1 MLVSDQTSCTR
12 TNHVL
17 HILLIEDQT
26 ALAANVMDYL
36 TAQGHALDYA
46 DNGIRGLQL
55 ALTHNYD
62 LLILDLSLPGL
73 DGLQLCQQLRER
85 ASRYIPVLM
94 LTARDSLD
102 DKLLGFGCGADD
114 YLTKPFAL
122 AELAVRVQALSRRH
136 LLATDHVLAIGEL
149 TFDRQRQLVSRAGQL
164 LELHPIGMK
173 ILQLLAEAYPAV
185 LSRSELTSKLWG
197 DNPPDSDALRA
208 HIYLLR
214 QQLDKPFV
222 FNMLQTVHGVGFK
235 LMTGENDG

>member
-1 MLVSDQTSCTR
+1 
-12 TNHVL
+12 L

-36 TAQGHALDYA
+36 TVQGHSLDYA

-55 ALTHNYD
+55 ALAQFYD
-62 LLILDLSLPGL
+62 LIILDLSLPGL
-73 DGLQLCQQLRER
+73 DGLKLCQQLRER

-136 LLATDHVLAIGEL
+136 LLSTDHQLEIGEL
-149 TFDRQRQLVSRAGQL
+149 KFDRQRQQASRAGQPL
-164 LELHPIGMK
+164 DLHPIGMK

-185 LSRSELTSKLWG
+185 LSRSELTAKLWG
-197 DNPPDSDALRA
+197 EDPPDSDALRA

-214 QQLDKPFV
+214 QQLDKPFT
-222 FNMLQTVHGVGFK
+222 FSMLHTVHGVGFK
-235 LMTGENDG
+235 LMTGENNG

>member
-1 MLVSDQTSCTR
+1 M
-12 TNHVL
+12 

-36 TAQGHALDYA
+36 TAQGHTLDYA
-46 DNGIRGLQL
+46 DNGLRGLQL
-55 ALTHNYD
+55 ALTHHCE

-94 LTARDSLD
+94 LTARDTLD

-136 LLATDHVLAIGEL
+136 LLATDHLLEIGDL
-149 TFDRQRQLVSRAGQL
+149 KFDRKRQLVCRAGQT

-197 DNPPDSDALRA
+197 DDPPDSDALRA

-214 QQLDKPFV
+214 QQLDKPFA
-222 FNMLQTVHGVGFK
+222 FNMLHTVHGVGFK
-235 LMTGENDG
+235 LMSGASDG

>member
-1 MLVSDQTSCTR
+1 M
-12 TNHVL
+12 

-26 ALAANVMDYL
+26 ALAANVLDYL
-36 TAQGHALDYA
+36 TAQGHSLDYA
-46 DNGIRGLQL
+46 DHGIRGLQL
-55 ALTHNYD
+55 ALTQPYD

-73 DGLQLCQQLRER
+73 DGLQLCQQLRAR
-85 ASRYIPVLM
+85 ASRYLPVLM

-102 DKLLGFGCGADD
+102 DKLQGFGCGADD

-122 AELAVRVQALSRRH
+122 AELAVRVLALSRRH
-136 LLATDHVLAIGEL
+136 RLATDHVLVIGEL
-149 TFDRQRQLVSRAGQL
+149 SFDRQRQQVSRAGKL

-185 LSRSELTSKLWG
+185 LSRSELTHQLWA

-214 QQLDKPFV
+214 QQLDKPFT
-222 FNMLQTVHGVGFK
+222 FNMLHTVHGVGFK
-235 LMTGENDG
+235 LMTGANDG

>member
-1 MLVSDQTSCTR
+1 M
-12 TNHVL
+12 

-26 ALAANVMDYL
+26 ALAANVIDYL
-36 TAQGHALDYA
+36 TVQGHSLDYA
-46 DNGIRGLQL
+46 DHGIRGLQL
-55 ALTHNYD
+55 ALAQFYD
-62 LLILDLSLPGL
+62 LIILDLSLPGL

-94 LTARDSLD
+94 LTARDTLD

-136 LLATDHVLAIGEL
+136 LLATDHLLDIGEL
-149 TFDRQRQLVSRAGQL
+149 KFDRQRQVASRAGQP

-173 ILQLLAEAYPAV
+173 ILQCLAEAYPAV

-197 DNPPDSDALRA
+197 DDPPDSDALRA

-214 QQLDKPFV
+214 QQLDKPFA

-235 LMTGENDG
+235 LVTGESDV

>member
-1 MLVSDQTSCTR
+1 M
-12 TNHVL
+12 

-36 TAQGHALDYA
+36 TVQGHTLDYA
-46 DNGIRGLQL
+46 DNGLCGLQL
-55 ALTHNYD
+55 ALANYYD

-136 LLATDHVLAIGEL
+136 LLATDHQLEIGEL
-149 TFDRQRQLVSRAGQL
+149 KFDRQRQIASRAGQP

-173 ILQLLAEAYPAV
+173 ILQCLAEAYPAV

-197 DNPPDSDALRA
+197 EDPPDSDALRA

-214 QQLDKPFV
+214 QQLDKPFT
-222 FNMLQTVHGVGFK
+222 FSMLYTVHGVGFK
-235 LMTGENDG
+235 LVTGEHDG

>member
-1 MLVSDQTSCTR
+1 M
-12 TNHVL
+12 

>member
-1 MLVSDQTSCTR
+1 
-12 TNHVL
+12 L

-36 TAQGHALDYA
+36 TAQGHSLDYA

-55 ALTHNYD
+55 ALAHNYD

-149 TFDRQRQLVSRAGQL
+149 KFDRQRQRVSRAGQQ

-173 ILQLLAEAYPAV
+173 ILQLLVEAHPAV

-197 DNPPDSDALRA
+197 EDPPDSDALRA

-214 QQLDKPFV
+214 QQLDKPFS
-222 FNMLQTVHGVGFK
+222 FNMLHTVHGVGFK
-235 LMTGENDG
+235 LMTGEKDV

>member
-1 MLVSDQTSCTR
+1 M
-12 TNHVL
+12 

-36 TAQGHALDYA
+36 TVQGHTLDYA
-46 DNGIRGLQL
+46 DNGLYGLQL
-55 ALTHNYD
+55 ALANYYD

-136 LLATDHVLAIGEL
+136 LLATDHQLEIGEL
-149 TFDRQRQLVSRAGQL
+149 KFDRQRQIASRAGQP

-173 ILQLLAEAYPAV
+173 ILQCLAEAYPAV

-197 DNPPDSDALRA
+197 EDPPDSDALRA

-214 QQLDKPFV
+214 QQLDKPFT
-222 FNMLQTVHGVGFK
+222 FSMLYTVHGVGFK
-235 LMTGENDG
+235 LVTGEHDG

>member
-1 MLVSDQTSCTR
+1 M
-12 TNHVL
+12 

-36 TAQGHALDYA
+36 TAQSHTLDYA

-55 ALTHNYD
+55 ALANYYD
-62 LLILDLSLPGL
+62 LLILNLSLPGL
-73 DGLQLCQQLRER
+73 DGLQLCQQLREN
-85 ASRYIPVLM
+85 ATRYIPVLM
-94 LTARDSLD
+94 LTARDTLD
-102 DKLLGFGCGADD
+102 DKLLGFGSGADD

-136 LLATDHVLAIGEL
+136 LLATEHLLAIGEL
-149 TFDRQRQLVSRAGQL
+149 TFDRQRQLASRAGQT

-185 LSRSELTSKLWG
+185 LSRSDLTAKLWG
-197 DNPPDSDALRA
+197 DDPPDSDALRA

-214 QQLDKPFV
+214 QQLDKPFT
-222 FNMLQTVHGVGFK
+222 FSMLHTVHGVGFK
-235 LMTGENDG
+235 LMTGGKDG